1 MAAAGAVEEALPT
14 TSAWVAGLS
23 AGVVATVAMSAVMV
37 MGNRIGWMSEQPP
50 TIVTARALRDAGV
63 QRPAAAASLIA
74 PISHLGF
81 GAAGGLLYA
90 LVRRLV
96 PGVPGGVLGVAFGL
110 AVWAV
115 SYRGWI
121 PALGILPQPE
131 SDERGRP
138 AVMVAAHVVY
148 GLVLGRLVR
157 APTVRR
163 L

>member
-1 MAAAGAVEEALPT
+1 
-14 TSAWVAGLS
+14 VAGLS
-23 AGVVATVAMSAVMV
+23 AGAVATVAMSAVMV
-37 MGNRIGWMSEQPP
+37 TGNRIGLMSEQPP
-50 TIVTARALRDAGV
+50 TVVTTSAMRSAGI

-74 PISHLGF
+74 PVSHLGF
-81 GAAGGLLYA
+81 GAAGGVLYA

-96 PGVPGGVLGVAFGL
+96 PGVPGIVLGVAFGL

-121 PALGILPQPE
+121 PALGILPPPA

-148 GLVLGRLVR
+148 GLVLARLVR
-157 APTVRR
+157 APMVRR
-163 L
+163 V

>member
-1 MAAAGAVEEALPT
+1 
-14 TSAWVAGLS
+14 
-23 AGVVATVAMSAVMV
+23 
-37 MGNRIGWMSEQPP
+37 MSEQPP
-50 TIVTARALRDAGV
+50 TVVTARALRSAGI
-63 QRPAAAASLIA
+63 QRPAAAAALIA
-74 PISHLGF
+74 PVSHLGF
-81 GAAGGLLYA
+81 GAAGGVLYA

-96 PGVPGGVLGVAFGL
+96 PGVPGSVLGVAFGL